1 MNRSETAA
9 PGNLSSRTERTRK
22 DSFQFN
28 DIRLDMDRVCS
39 ANHFSRVDFVRVVSS
54 ADCPVLVQISPT
66 FSLTTPRTPQLQ
78 QLSAT

>member
-28 DIRLDMDRVCS
+28 DIRLDMDRLCS
-39 ANHFSRVDFVRVVSS
+39 ANRSSRVDFVRLVSS